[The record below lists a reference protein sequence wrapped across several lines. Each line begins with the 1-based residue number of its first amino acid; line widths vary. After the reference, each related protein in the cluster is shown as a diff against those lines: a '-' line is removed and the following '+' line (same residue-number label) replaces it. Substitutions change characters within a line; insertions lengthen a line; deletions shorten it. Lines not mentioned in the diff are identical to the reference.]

1 MLDSISLEL
10 LSFTKLPSIH
20 IYTVNCFTSLFISIL
35 LYIGKLPVLL
45 TIPLAT
51 SLVPSNTW
59 YFNTPLVNKILLVV
73 VSVFKYNVPVPL
85 VIVQVS
91 FRFTLSTEDNPSL

>member
-10 LSFTKLPSIH
+10 LSFTRLPSNH
-20 IYTVNCFTSLFISIL
+20 TYTVNCFTVLVIAIS
-35 LYIGKLPVLL
+35 LYIAKLPVFV
-45 TIPLAT
+45 IVPLAT
-51 SLVPSNTW
+51 SLVLSNTW

-85 VIVQVS
+85 LIVQVS
-91 FRFTLSTEDNPSL
+91 FKLTLST